1 MAGERRITD
10 KEDIERMKALALKLL
25 HTENKTHRF
34 RLQMDFV
41 HAMEKKYGHE
51 KATKMLSAVWEMTKS
66 KEKEEKDESEIC

>member
-1 MAGERRITD
+1 MAGQRRIID
-10 KEDIERMKALALKLL
+10 KEDIERMKALALKLA

-51 KATKMLSAVWEMTKS
+51 KATAMLSKVWQMTKA
-66 KEKEEKDESEIC
+66 KEEEEKDESEIY